1 MSINKTILV
10 VDDDLNLL
18 EMIGES
24 LAEQGYDVLVAAHP
38 DEALRKLSE
47 IDVRFALLDYDLC
60 VPGMTGVDLAQKIRF
75 QHPDIIILIMTG
87 YQNIKYA
94 VDAMRNFKFDYMIKP
109 FRVDQVISSFERSL
123 REYEL
128 VEENK
133 NLYRSI
139 IDLEKKISELR
150 EQMDEKSSSNSSVR
164 VISKASK
171 KLISNSKA
179 ADIYKEQQ
187 NG

>member
-24 LAEQGYDVLVAAHP
+24 LSEQGYNVLVAANP
-38 DEALRKLSE
+38 DEAIRKISE
-47 IDVRFALLDYDLC
+47 IEVRFALLDYDLC
-60 VPGMTGVDLAQKIRF
+60 VPEMNGIDLAHKIRF
-75 QHPDIIILIMTG
+75 NHPDIIILIMTG

-123 REYEL
+123 REYDL
-128 VEENK
+128 TEENK
-133 NLYRSI
+133 TLYRNI
-139 IDLEKKISELR
+139 LELEDKLTELKER
-150 EQMDEKSSSNSSVR
+150 LDEKSESHASVK
-164 VISKASK
+164 VVSKASK

-179 ADIYKEQQ
+179 MDVYKEQQ
-187 NG
+187 NR

>member
-1 MSINKTILV
+1 
-10 VDDDLNLL
+10 
-18 EMIGES
+18 
-24 LAEQGYDVLVAAHP
+24 
-38 DEALRKLSE
+38 
-47 IDVRFALLDYDLC
+47 
-60 VPGMTGVDLAQKIRF
+60 
-75 QHPDIIILIMTG
+75 MTG

>member
-24 LAEQGYDVLVAAHP
+24 LSEQGYDVLVAAHP
-38 DEALRKLSE
+38 DEALRKLE
-47 IDVRFALLDYDLC
+47 QREVRFALLDYDLC
-60 VPGMTGVDLAQKIRF
+60 VPEMNGVDLAHKIRF
-75 QHPDIIILIMTG
+75 NHPDIIILIMTG

-94 VDAMRNFKFDYMIKP
+94 VEAMRNFKFDYMIKP

-133 NLYRSI
+133 TLYRSI
-139 IDLEKKISELR
+139 IELESKVAELK
-150 EQMDEKSSSNSSVR
+150 EQLNEKSEIRTPVK

-171 KLISNSKA
+171 KLISNSIA
-179 ADIYKEQQ
+179 ADVYKEQQ
-187 NG
+187 NP